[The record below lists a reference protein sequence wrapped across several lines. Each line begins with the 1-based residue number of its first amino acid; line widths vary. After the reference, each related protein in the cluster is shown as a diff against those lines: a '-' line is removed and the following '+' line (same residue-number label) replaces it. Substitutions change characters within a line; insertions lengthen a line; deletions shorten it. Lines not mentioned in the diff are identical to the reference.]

1 MNGNEFQQFVVNK
14 LLDIENR
21 ITSLEQKL
29 TGYEKLTKILV
40 AVASILAA
48 KVGVDLSGVV

>member
-40 AVASILAA
+40 AAASILAA